1 MAYCDRCG
9 AYIPDGQGKCLAC
22 GYDPDEEKKRAEQA
36 SAQAAAYAVQAE
48 REAKAAE
55 EQARREADARAE
67 AERRRAERQEQDRV
81 WAENERRRRKMEEE
95 FRRAQEEKE
104 RRAESY
110 VNRGRGTDISIG
122 DSIRIRRDESGNVRV
137 NIGGDNV
144 DDRRFDEGSESRE
157 DPGFSV
163 NIGGRRYS
171 YGAGSADAEEPRE
184 YTRSRRASRSNNH
197 GLAAISYIGILFF
210 VPLLF
215 GSDDEFVKFHA
226 RQGLKLF
233 AYSTLASIITGFVGA
248 TPLVVLLGIA
258 LSIKGIMNVINGKM
272 EELPLL
278 NKLKWF
284 S

>member
-1 MAYCDRCG
+1 MAYCDHCG
-9 AYIPDGQGKCLAC
+9 AYIPDGQEICLAC
-22 GYDPDEEKKRAEQA
+22 GFDPAAEKKRAEQA
-36 SAQAAAYAVQAE
+36 SAQAAAYAYQAE
-48 REAKAAE
+48 EEAK
-55 EQARREADARAE
+55 READTRAE
-67 AERRRAERQEQDRV
+67 AERRRAERKEQDRI
-81 WAENERRRRKMEEE
+81 WAENERRRRQMEEE

-110 VNRGRGTDISIG
+110 VNRGRGTDINIG
-122 DSIRIRRDESGNVRV
+122 DSIRIRRDESGNLSV
-137 NIGGDNV
+137 NIGGDNA
-144 DDRRFDEGSESRE
+144 DERSFDGGESRE

-163 NIGGRRYS
+163 NIGGRRYT
-171 YGAGSADAEEPRE
+171 YGAGDAEERRAE
-184 YTRSRRASRSNNH
+184 SARSRRESRSSNR
-197 GLAAISYIGILFF
+197 GLAAISYLGVLFF

-215 GSDDEFVKFHA
+215 GSDDEFVRFHA

-233 AYSTLASIITGFVGA
+233 AYSTLASVITGFVGA

-258 LSIKGIMNVINGKM
+258 LSIKGIMNVVNGKM